1 MKSTKHLHNVRT
13 VSLFL
18 FCGLYY
24 SGIYSIRQTV
34 RCCNVTLYSIFTLC
48 FLKNKLS
55 PCIPVAPFFFLLSI
69 VSFRNDLQR
78 IITLCE
84 EDKFSVGDLEQW
96 TEILDLHSRVEDEII
111 VVALQ
116 ARLKENKDSND
127 KISEELLSGNG
138 HDSVKQLI
146 SKSLE
151 CSDNVERLK
160 LLKELA
166 VELDDHLK
174 IEEENMMHLLIE
186 INQLCI
192 SRCTALNVYFPLYY
206 SNQYSYIE
214 SKDWIL

>member
-13 VSLFL
+13 VSLFY
-18 FCGLYY
+18 FVACT
-24 SGIYSIRQTV
+24 IHQVNYSIRQTV

-96 TEILDLHSRVEDEII
+96 TEILDLHSRVEDEI

-127 KISEELLSGNG
+127 KIPEELLSGNW
-138 HDSVKQLI
+138 K
-146 SKSLE
+146 
-151 CSDNVERLK
+151 R
-160 LLKELA
+160 
-166 VELDDHLK
+166 
-174 IEEENMMHLLIE
+174 
-186 INQLCI
+186 
-192 SRCTALNVYFPLYY
+192 T
-206 SNQYSYIE
+206 
-214 SKDWIL
+214 

>member
-1 MKSTKHLHNVRT
+1 MACSIQV
-13 VSLFL
+13 
-18 FCGLYY
+18 
-24 SGIYSIRQTV
+24 YSIRQTV

-206 SNQYSYIE
+206 SNQ
-214 SKDWIL
+214 

>member
-1 MKSTKHLHNVRT
+1 M
-13 VSLFL
+13 
-18 FCGLYY
+18 
-24 SGIYSIRQTV
+24 
-34 RCCNVTLYSIFTLC
+34 
-48 FLKNKLS
+48 
-55 PCIPVAPFFFLLSI
+55 
-69 VSFRNDLQR
+69 
-78 IITLCE
+78 
-84 EDKFSVGDLEQW
+84 
-96 TEILDLHSRVEDEII
+96 EI
-111 VVALQ
+111 
-116 ARLKENKDSND
+116 
-127 KISEELLSGNG
+127 GNG